1 MFPDISNE
9 RILTSLKDNQKA
21 GPYRFETVPKLTKT
35 NTAISLDTN
44 SCIFSRS
51 ERFFSLLQRSVWQ
64 ILAVFEVVFISN
76 DTRSS
81 KIEVIDL
88 VNSTHKK

>member
-1 MFPDISNE
+1 MKE
-9 RILTSLKDNQKA
+9 SLHLLDNQKA
-21 GPYRFETVPKLTKT
+21 GPYRFETVPKLTKA

-64 ILAVFEVVFISN
+64 NLAVFEVVFISN

-81 KIEVIDL
+81 KIKVIDL
-88 VNSTHKK
+88 VTSWYT